1 METGLPLKGTTAL
14 ITGGVDVSGI
24 GTASAAALLRDGAT
38 VLLMGRRRDALE
50 RNRQQLQAQVPNA
63 HLHICA
69 GDVSRASDMQAALKQ
84 AWWLNNRLDVVVP
97 TVGADASRHPPM
109 HDEAGFRTELEL
121 RVVGAFTAIRLAAP
135 WMARQGGGSI
145 VCIASG
151 AARTDSKRLSA
162 PCTVNACLDG
172 LVCAAAQEL
181 APVGIRVNAVRPTRP
196 EDTAAAVRYLAG
208 PESAWVTGQS
218 LAADGVAALRMHPE
232 PDGAVRH
239 FYGEA
244 TWRAI
249 RATQVPTAA

>member
-1 METGLPLKGTTAL
+1 METGLPLTGTTAL
-14 ITGGVDVSGI
+14 ITGGANTGGF

-38 VLLMGRRRDALE
+38 VLLMGHRRDALE
-50 RNRQQLQAQVPNA
+50 RSRQQLLAQVPNA
-63 HLHICA
+63 SLHICA

-84 AWWLNNRLDVVVP
+84 AWWLHNRLDIVVP
-97 TVGADASRHPPM
+97 IIGGDASRHAPM

-121 RVVGAFTAIRLAAP
+121 HVVGAFTAIRLAAP

-151 AARTDSKRLSA
+151 AARTDFKRLSA
-162 PCTVNACLDG
+162 SCTANACLDG
-172 LVCAAAQEL
+172 LVRAAAQEL
-181 APVGIRVNAVRPTRP
+181 SPAGIRVNAVRPTRP
-196 EDTAAAVRYLAG
+196 EDIAAAVRYLAG

-218 LAADGVAALRMHPE
+218 LAADGVTALRRRPE
-232 PDGAVRH
+232 PDGTVRH

-249 RATQVPTAA
+249 RAAQVPTAG